1 MVGPG
6 GQEVDQF
13 VEEIHS
19 REEVDP
25 FVEEIHSRGYTVVE
39 SLGPDLG
46 RCFDSDEIFEEM
58 GDGSEDENSGVNG
71 RRMRTCHYVFGG
83 N

>member
-6 GQEVDQF
+6 GQEVDQ
-13 VEEIHS
+13 
-19 REEVDP
+19 

-46 RCFDSDEIFEEM
+46 RCFDFEEIFEEIF
-58 GDGSEDENSGVNG
+58 EEFFEV
-71 RRMRTCHYVFGG
+71 VV
-83 N
+83 

>member
-13 VEEIHS
+13 V
-19 REEVDP
+19 D
-25 FVEEIHSRGYTVVE
+25 VE

-71 RRMRTCHYVFGG
+71 RRRRTCHYVVGG

>member
-19 REEVDP
+19 T
-25 FVEEIHSRGYTVVE
+25 GYTVVE

-58 GDGSEDENSGVNG
+58 VDGIEDENSGVNG

>member
-1 MVGPG
+1 MVGLG
-6 GQEVDQF
+6 GQKVDQ
-13 VEEIHS
+13 
-19 REEVDP
+19 

-46 RCFDSDEIFEEM
+46 RCFDSEEIFEEM
-58 GDGSEDENSGVNG
+58 GDGSKDENSWVNG
-71 RRMRTCHYVFGG
+71 RRRRTCHCLFGG

>member
-19 REEVDP
+19 RG
-25 FVEEIHSRGYTVVE
+25 HTVVE

-46 RCFDSDEIFEEM
+46 RCFDSDEIF
-58 GDGSEDENSGVNG
+58 
-71 RRMRTCHYVFGG
+71 
-83 N
+83 

>member
-6 GQEVDQF
+6 GQEVDQ
-13 VEEIHS
+13 
-19 REEVDP
+19 

-58 GDGSEDENSGVNG
+58 ADGSEDKNSGVNG
-71 RRMRTCHYVFGG
+71 RRMRTCHYLFGG